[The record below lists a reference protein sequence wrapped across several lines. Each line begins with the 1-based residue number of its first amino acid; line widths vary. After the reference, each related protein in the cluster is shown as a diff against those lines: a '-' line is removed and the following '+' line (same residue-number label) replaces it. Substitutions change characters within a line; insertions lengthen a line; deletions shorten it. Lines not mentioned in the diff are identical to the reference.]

1 MDPLSALADIATG
14 NGAGGRPTVDAHMSE
29 LSEELDPD
37 NDSSSSAAQSGSKR
51 GRTSDEG
58 MCDLF
63 GILLASY

>member
-14 NGAGGRPTVDAHMSE
+14 TGAGGRPMVDAHMSE
-29 LSEELDPD
+29 LPEELDPD
-37 NDSSSSAAQSGSKR
+37 SDSSSSAAQSGSKR

-63 GILLASY
+63 GIVLTSY